1 MADVKAVTRKADMLP
16 APMVG
21 MIQALVPDCAT
32 LLPPDISTEQFR
44 AALWLELSG
53 RPALSE
59 SLLDDLRQCIVK
71 AATFGLLPGRD
82 CHFLPFR
89 NKQKGGK
96 ISATYVPN
104 YQGILRSL
112 YRTGQVEHA
121 FAEVVYTNDTY
132 DLDYGRTPQ
141 LIHKPPRKNRGVG
154 EGAYGFIQVKG
165 SRVPLIHYMDPDDID
180 RVRRKSPAHEQ
191 GPWVSDINEMKR
203 KTAMKNVAKY
213 APLSPLVQQ
222 LLAEDDAR
230 QETDQPAAR
239 YHTNVTDLFDQ
250 TSATTSTQGNR
261 AVVVDVETGEIDES
275 HEASA
280 TSESNLEAPEGKN
293 AATPVSGWRRVI
305 EQHLLDSDTLRG
317 KIPAELREQCLHAFH
332 AKFATPTFEQE
343 GERLA
348 SALLEWVAAQ
358 EG

>member
-1 MADVKAVTRKADMLP
+1 
-16 APMVG
+16 MVG
-21 MIQALVPDCAT
+21 MLQALIPDCAA

-59 SLLDDLRQCIVK
+59 SVLDDLRLCIVK

-89 NKQKGGK
+89 NKQKGNK

-112 YRTGQVEHA
+112 YRTGQVAHA
-121 FAEVVYTNDTY
+121 FAEVVYTHDVY
-132 DLDYGRTPQ
+132 DLDYGRTPP

-154 EGAYGFIQVKG
+154 EGAYGYILVKG
-165 SRVPLIHYMDPDDID
+165 SAVPLIHYMDPDDID

-191 GPWVSDINEMKR
+191 GPWVSDLNEMKR

-222 LLAEDDAR
+222 LLADDDAR

-239 YHTNVTDLFDQ
+239 YHANVTDLFDQ
-250 TSATTSTQGNR
+250 TSATTSTTSNR
-261 AVVVDVETGEIDES
+261 ADVVDSETGEVVEGDIP
-275 HEASA
+275 
-280 TSESNLEAPEGKN
+280 LEMPSQKPTAQPR
-293 AATPVSGWRRVI
+293 PVRQDGVAW
-305 EQHLLDSDTLRG
+305 DTL
-317 KIPAELREQCLHAFH
+317 A
-332 AKFATPTFEQE
+332 
-343 GERLA
+343 
-348 SALLEWVAAQ
+348 
-358 EG
+358 